1 MATHTLGALAL
12 PAGMIWTDEFDWRAV
27 ETAQE
32 YAVTGALI
40 IDTATRQAGRP
51 ITLEGDDDHGWLS
64 RAQLAAL
71 YGLTASPDDTYT
83 LTLADGRQFLVT
95 FAPGGDP
102 ISARPIARPE
112 IPPAEWPY
120 VATLRL
126 IEV

>member
-32 YAVTGALI
+32 YALTGALI
-40 IDTATRQAGRP
+40 LDAATRQAGRP
-51 ITLEGDDDHGWLS
+51 ITLEGADDHGWLT
-64 RAQLAAL
+64 RTQLAAL

-95 FAPGGDP
+95 FAPGDP
-102 ISARPIARPE
+102 ITARAIARPE
-112 IPPAEWPY
+112 IPPAAWPY
-120 VATLRL
+120 VVTLRL